1 MHFRPERRKRE
12 KKMSSREA
20 AEDRFRE
27 ELSLVL
33 EHKGP
38 ISKSR
43 IQALLG
49 IALDNVYVALAQAP
63 VYFVCYCFTVTQKP
77 RAESGRV
84 HGKCT
89 VAPETKLP
97 LHHRRYM
104 QAVCKKVREGG
115 RVLQRVPALL

>member
-1 MHFRPERRKRE
+1 
-12 KKMSSREA
+12 MSTREA

-49 IALDNVYVALAQAP
+49 IALDNVHVAL
-63 VYFVCYCFTVTQKP
+63 T
-77 RAESGRV
+77 
-84 HGKCT
+84 
-89 VAPETKLP
+89 
-97 LHHRRYM
+97 
-104 QAVCKKVREGG
+104 
-115 RVLQRVPALL
+115 